1 MTKNIYSCLSKEPGS
16 ELIDVS
22 LVLADNPKKARE
34 IAQKAS
40 EKGLVFEVAKIFEDI
55 STALKSGFR
64 CINFG

>member
-40 EKGLVFEVAKIFEDI
+40 GKGLVFE
-55 STALKSGFR
+55 
-64 CINFG
+64 